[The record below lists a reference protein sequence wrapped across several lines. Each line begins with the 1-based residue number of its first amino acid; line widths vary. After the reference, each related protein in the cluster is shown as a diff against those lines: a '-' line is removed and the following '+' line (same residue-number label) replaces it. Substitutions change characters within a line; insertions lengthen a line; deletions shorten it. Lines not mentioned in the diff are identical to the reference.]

1 MHKISPYT
9 KTKRNPEILEDATFY
24 QDLTYIAIMEN
35 IEKESKLGNSY
46 IIKKNIGEYMI
57 YYLRKKKFKV
67 SVSSVFH
74 SDTYYKISW

>member
-1 MHKISPYT
+1 MHKISPY
-9 KTKRNPEILEDATFY
+9 TKRNPEILEDATFY

-46 IIKKNIGEYMI
+46 ITKKNIGEYMI
-57 YYLRKKKFKV
+57 NYLRKKKFKV
-67 SVSSVFH
+67 SVSSSFH